1 MKRKCVYMKK
11 VPGGG
16 YEHLVHGG
24 MISGSGVVP
33 VDKLND
39 VLRGSA
45 ELVKTPAGPEL
56 QTVVEMARNE
66 MNQMKKDDNPEDIF
80 EEINRRLG
88 SMKFNPQ
95 KRGGSIVAIK

>member
-33 VDKLND
+33 TEKLSD

-45 ELVKTPAGPEL
+45 ELVKTE
-56 QTVVEMARNE
+56 
-66 MNQMKKDDNPEDIF
+66 MKKEDNPQDIF